1 MQTFFRYNWTVR
13 EQWYQWC
20 KDIPYEE
27 LVRPRIGGVGGI
39 LPTLFH
45 VVDVEWSWI
54 RVLQGKQDFEEGF
67 EKYNTLEKII
77 QLDEQ
82 FRPEVEEF
90 VRSWNDSMET
100 RPFYDHRPD
109 GTVLVYAWGE
119 VMRHAIAHH
128 IHHIGQL
135 SVWAREVGKQ
145 PVSANMIRKN
155 LIQPNMTADHV

>member
-1 MQTFFRYNWTVR
+1 M
-13 EQWYQWC
+13 
-20 KDIPYEE
+20 
-27 LVRPRIGGVGGI
+27 
-39 LPTLFH
+39 PTLFH

-100 RPFYDHRPD
+100 RLFYDHRPD

-119 VMRHAIAHH
+119 VMRHTIAHH

-155 LIQPNMTADHV
+155 LNDRRSFVIDMLPTAMGRRKNSQFPACYIVRSYCMSTK